1 MTNFGLEFWW
11 VFPALISAGFLIVA
25 GFLFYR
31 TRTKNVQNS
40 NTVLVANSH
49 RVRNTPAYQ
58 KALRKL
64 WVQMLAGG
72 LALLLLAGLAAFGA
86 AKPVSVEVITPEKH
100 NRDIVLC
107 LDASGSMFD
116 VDTDILL
123 KFQEL
128 VNGFRGERIA
138 LTIFNATGMQIFPL
152 TDDYEYVYQN
162 LEKMVTV
169 FQNAWN
175 DPESTAFLAPTL
187 GREEGASLIGDG
199 LYGCSLN
206 FDFKEDSAR
215 SRSIILATD
224 NVVNGIELVP
234 LDDAAQTAAEQN
246 IRVYGINPGSRGD
259 AGYVPDSSISQM
271 EAAVETTGGQFFLL
285 SDGAVVSSIIDS
297 ISETETSLIVGSPI
311 IVRTDTPD
319 LYLYIL
325 SGGMIVV
332 FSYLIWRRL

>member
-1 MTNFGLEFWW
+1 MMNFGLDIWW
-11 VFPALISAGFLIVA
+11 VFPALIAAGMLTVA
-25 GFLFYR
+25 GFIFYR
-31 TRTKNVQNS
+31 TQTRHTKTA
-40 NTVLVANSH
+40 NTVLVANSY

-72 LALLLLAGLAAFGA
+72 VMLTLLAGLAAFGA
-86 AKPVSVEVITPEKH
+86 SKPVSVEVITPEKH

-128 VNGFRGERIA
+128 VDGFRGERIA

-152 TDDYEYVYQN
+152 TDDYEYVQQN

-169 FQNAWN
+169 FQNAWT
-175 DPESTAFLAPTL
+175 DPESTTFLAPTL

-206 FDFKEDSAR
+206 FDFQEDTTR

-224 NVVNGIELVP
+224 NVVNGTELVP
-234 LDDAAQTAAEQN
+234 LDDAAQTSADEN
-246 IRVYGINPGSRGD
+246 IRVYGINPGSRGET
-259 AGYVPDSSISQM
+259 GYVPDSAINQM
-271 EAAVETTGGQFFLL
+271 QTAVETTGGQFFLL

-297 ISETETSLIVGSPI
+297 ISATETSLIVGSPI

-319 LYLYIL
+319 LYLYL
-325 SGGMIVV
+325 LAGGLIVV
-332 FSYLIWRRL
+332 FGYLIWRRL